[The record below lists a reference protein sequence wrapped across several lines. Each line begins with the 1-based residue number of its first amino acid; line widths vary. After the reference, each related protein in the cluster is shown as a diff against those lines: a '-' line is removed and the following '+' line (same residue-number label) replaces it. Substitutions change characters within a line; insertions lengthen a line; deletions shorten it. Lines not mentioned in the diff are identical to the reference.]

1 MDQVSVGQRIKRQR
15 EQKGLSLQDV
25 ADRLAVNRSSVM
37 RWENGEIN
45 RIKLPFVEKL
55 AQILETSP
63 GYLMGYTEYDNDGN
77 GRSCAPEEGCFLPV
91 LEKAENPKALLQ
103 RDNITRY
110 ELADGRLRYESCF
123 FLIVH
128 DNSMAPHLEEG
139 DRLLVKQQDHLED
152 GQLGIF
158 IVDEQTYLIRELHRE
173 NGFELR
179 AFNPYYPALYFN
191 EEESARIQ
199 IFGRILES
207 KRNW

>member
-15 EQKGLSLQDV
+15 ELRGLSLQDV

-45 RIKLPFVEKL
+45 RIKLPFIEKL

-63 GYLMGYTEYDNDGN
+63 GYLMGYAEYDRDGN

-91 LEKAENPKALLQ
+91 LENVKTPEELLQ
-103 RDNITRY
+103 RENATRY
-110 ELADGRLRYESCF
+110 ELADGRLRYERCL
-123 FLIVH
+123 FLTVH
-128 DNSMAPHLEEG
+128 GDSMAPRLEEG
-139 DRLLVKQQDHLED
+139 DRLLVKQQNYLED

-158 IVDEQTYLIRELHRE
+158 ILDENTYLIRELHRTD
-173 NGFELR
+173 GYELR
-179 AFNPYYPALYFN
+179 AYNPYYPALRFD
-191 EEESARIQ
+191 EAETEKVQ
-199 IFGRILES
+199 IFGRVLES